1 MYVGLDPIVGL
12 GENFRLD
19 SDMVRALHS
28 RNVMVLQQACL
39 SLMDGLTRWKLADDL
54 KMDICYVDQWNNY
67 IKLLRQTGITIS
79 HEEDIICWG
88 LNSGIG
94 TVSARLAYSYLMK
107 EACDMFQQQHYKKIW
122 HLNCSPKIRCFTWL
136 VLNDKV
142 LTWKIFASV
151 AFRSRGC
158 VFFADWRKRGWTISL
173 VLVLSLVISGNYYK
187 LLWASPSHGLGF
199 LQRVFP

>member
-1 MYVGLDPIVGL
+1 MGLDPIVGL

-19 SDMVRALHS
+19 SDMV
-28 RNVMVLQQACL
+28 LQQACL
-39 SLMDGLTRWKLADDL
+39 SLMDRLTRWKLADDL

-199 LQRVFP
+199 LQRVFS